1 MLETAETRARQAS
14 VFMVPRLSGLMD
26 NDETVVLLAFYRV
39 SGFEYGLS
47 MTILGIL
54 SKSRLYVL
62 FNNVKKCTACVK
74 TKDLPTCHWN

>member
-1 MLETAETRARQAS
+1 MCNNDLSRSRGAGLIRWAETLETVETRARQAS

-54 SKSRLYVL
+54 SKSRLYVIL
-62 FNNVKKCTACVK
+62 
-74 TKDLPTCHWN
+74 

>member
-26 NDETVVLLAFYRV
+26 NDETGVLLAFYRV